1 MRTLSTLRI
10 LAGALL
16 LSPLLTPAAAR
27 AGRVRR
33 PEAPGHQS
41 FVSPQSNPIVVSA
54 DGSRVFVANTTS
66 NTVSILETAPLR
78 QRRQVEVGLEP
89 VSLAL
94 RPGGRELWVSNHVSD
109 SVSVVDVDPSSASFG
124 LVVETVQALDP
135 HGATLFDE
143 PVGIAFASADK
154 AYVALSSRNQVA
166 VIDANTYQV
175 TGWISIGVGAVLLIM
190 PGITVHLL
198 FVLVGIWAVFQGGS
212 LFMLSRDFPN
222 GDPDRSLLTGIAIA
236 GVLIGLLLI
245 FWPGS
250 GAVAIS
256 WVIAVVALVTGSML
270 VYMGLHLRRA
280 GRAL

>member
-1 MRTLSTLRI
+1 MTGRDEQLRQ
-10 LAGALL
+10 
-16 LSPLLTPAAAR
+16 AAAGLQ
-27 AGRVRR
+27 GRVRSQLG
-33 PEAPGHQS
+33 ELWPGY
-41 FVSPQSNPIVVSA
+41 FIRGA
-54 DGSRVFVANTTS
+54 
-66 NTVSILETAPLR
+66 
-78 QRRQVEVGLEP
+78 
-89 VSLAL
+89 LAL
-94 RPGGRELWVSNHVSD
+94 CLGLAALFWPRATIALLIQLIGIFAILNGVASLF
-109 SVSVVDVDPSSASFG
+109 SAWRAG
-124 LVVETVQALDP
+124 LP
-135 HGATLFDE
+135 R
-143 PVGIAFASADK
+143 S
-154 AYVALSSRNQVA
+154 
-166 VIDANTYQV
+166 YQV

-245 FWPGS
+245 YWPGS